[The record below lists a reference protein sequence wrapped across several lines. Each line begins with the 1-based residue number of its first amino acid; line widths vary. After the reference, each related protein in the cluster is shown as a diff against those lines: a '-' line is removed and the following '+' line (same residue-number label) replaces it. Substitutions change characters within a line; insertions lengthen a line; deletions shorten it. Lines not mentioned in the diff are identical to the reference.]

1 MKRFI
6 NKVKF
11 KPNYSFLIPFSILAI
26 LFIITPTLF
35 MLIRA
40 FIPNPGSTVA
50 DNWKS
55 IDSTFFDILFRSF
68 WIALIS
74 SVICFSLAYPFA
86 YFLSKSNNQLYK
98 FIIISL
104 ITIPMW
110 MNLLVK
116 LIGFK
121 ITIQTLFTSG
131 SETVSHAWTITAI
144 IYIYFPIMVLPLIV
158 SLSDLPRTLI
168 EASYDLGRSKTY
180 TFFHVT
186 VPWTKAA
193 IISSIILVFM
203 PAMTSVSIPE
213 FMNQSSKGN
222 MIGSTLFS
230 YSEKGFYSSYFLS
243 NASSLG
249 LVVALIMLTIYIFIQ
264 FGSNIVDFFKRVF
277 FKKFVKK
284 LNKKKEDRTNEK

>member
-1 MKRFI
+1 
-6 NKVKF
+6 
-11 KPNYSFLIPFSILAI
+11 
-26 LFIITPTLF
+26 

-68 WIALIS
+68 WIAIIS
-74 SVICFSLAYPFA
+74 TIISFSLAYPFA
-86 YFLSKSNNQLYK
+86 YFLSKNQSQLYK

-121 ITIQTLFTSG
+121 ITVQTLFTSG
-131 SETVSHAWTITAI
+131 SETVNHAWTIAAI
-144 IYIYFPIMVLPLIV
+144 VYIYFPIMVLPLIV

-168 EASYDLGRSKTY
+168 EASYDLGRSKKY

-230 YSEKGFYSSYFLS
+230 YSEKGFYSPYFLS

-249 LVVALIMLTIYIFIQ
+249 LVVALVMLMIYLFIQ
-264 FGSNIVDFFKRVF
+264 FGSNLIEVLKKVYFRFFVR
-277 FKKFVKK
+277 K
-284 LNKKKEDRTNEK
+284 LNKKNKPDKIEIKEVFNNEK